1 MFLKGLVKNTYIKTV
16 SSPLKSSQTAYSDD
30 ALIPNITAKSIG
42 LNVRSIIKTL
52 LPNNNNNNS
61 KYYQTTNSSEEVKIT
76 SNYSDN
82 VLIPNITANFLGV
95 GVEYNAPNI
104 LSNNGKSN
112 SNYVQT
118 PIKECPPFKYF
129 IKKIELANLEYF
141 EAVFADCAL
150 IPNSTANLLGIGNIN
165 YIPIT
170 IKPSVGPLPPPP
182 PPLTRETWYSFT
194 DPQWDYFTDVEWFN
208 FFDI

>member
-129 IKKIELANLEYF
+129 IKKIEL
-141 EAVFADCAL
+141 
-150 IPNSTANLLGIGNIN
+150 
-165 YIPIT
+165 
-170 IKPSVGPLPPPP
+170 
-182 PPLTRETWYSFT
+182 
-194 DPQWDYFTDVEWFN
+194 
-208 FFDI
+208 